1 MAVKWGNT
9 KCTVIKWG
17 NTTCTCV
24 KWGSTVVFPDG
35 YNGSS
40 FTYPIASG
48 FNNGLYATGT
58 MSVKTSRAPYYVYGT
73 ASVDSIDFSQYSSMI
88 ITVTGFLTDP
98 GMGYTDSVWHTF
110 LCTISD
116 TWPSTSTIKGHTSGY
131 VPKDNSTKTV
141 TIDVSSYTSTYKLYI
156 TYCVDCSA
164 VLSGITY
171 IFNVTGISF
180 I

>member
-48 FNNGLYATGT
+48 FSNGLSSSGSGSYNSSGSPHYLYETRSSDT
-58 MSVKTSRAPYYVYGT
+58 
-73 ASVDSIDFSQYSSMI
+73 IDFSQYTSVIFS
-88 ITVTGFLTDP
+88 ITGYMSDP
-98 GMGYTDSVWHTF
+98 GGGFADY
-110 LCTISD
+110 I
-116 TWPSTSTIKGHTSGY
+116 GHYLGIFIQ
-131 VPKDNSTKTV
+131 KKFQ
-141 TIDVSSYTSTYKLYI
+141 
-156 TYCVDCSA
+156 VD
-164 VLSGITY
+164 IH
-171 IFNVTGISF
+171 
-180 I
+180 